1 MSKLP
6 SGSWRGQV
14 ALPGPGRER
23 RSFTS
28 RDKDAVELW
37 LREQSR
43 ALRAGEDVD
52 TVRTRLV
59 DHLQD
64 WLTEV
69 GPTVRPTTLR
79 GYRIHVDLWITPSIG
94 DVPITDL
101 TARHI
106 RLVRDKVLA
115 KGRSPRTAAGV
126 LLTLRM
132 ALRHAV
138 DDGLISRNVAEA
150 VRPPRSTRAA
160 IHATSA
166 DEARAI
172 LAAFERHRL
181 GPLVT
186 VAIGTGLR
194 LGELLGLRWAD
205 IDHGRLR
212 VTGSVRPVPRDE
224 GKGIV
229 LVRSVEAKTRRSLR
243 TLELAPFVLAAL
255 EDQRRAQAAAGILS
269 PYVFTTTGRR
279 EHAGEAVFMDPKN
292 VTLSFQSHLKASKLP
307 TMRFHDLRHAYA
319 TLMLSAGVPLRVIS
333 ESLGHTSIATTAG
346 VYAHVLPDLQRDAA
360 ERLQAVIGGDSHT

>member
-1 MSKLP
+1 MLRLP

-28 RDKDAVELW
+28 RNKADVELW
-37 LREQSR
+37 LREQHR
-43 ALRAGEDVD
+43 ALRAGEAVD
-52 TVRTRLV
+52 TVRTRLA
-59 DHLQD
+59 DHLHD

-69 GPTVRPTTLR
+69 GPTVRATTVR
-79 GYRIHVDLWITPSIG
+79 GYRIHVDLWIVPLIG
-94 DVPITDL
+94 DVPLADL
-101 TARHI
+101 TARHV
-106 RLVRDKVLA
+106 RLVRDRVLA
-115 KGRSPRTAAGV
+115 KGRSSRTAAGV

-132 ALRHAV
+132 ALRQAV
-138 DDGLISRNVAEA
+138 DDGLISRNVADA

-160 IHATSA
+160 IHVTSA

-172 LAAFERHRL
+172 LAAFEGHRL

-212 VTGSVRPVPRDE
+212 ITGSVRPVPREE
-224 GKGIV
+224 GRGIV
-229 LVRSVEAKTRRSLR
+229 LVRSSEAKTRRSLR
-243 TLELAPFVLAAL
+243 TLELAPFVIAAL
-255 EDQRRAQAAAGILS
+255 EEQRRSHAADGILS

-279 EHAGEAVFMDPKN
+279 EHAGEAVFQDPKN
-292 VTLSFQSHLKASKLP
+292 VTLSFQARLEAVGLP
-307 TMRFHDLRHAYA
+307 RMRFHDLRHAYA

-360 ERLQAVIGGDSHT
+360 ERLEAVIGGDSHT